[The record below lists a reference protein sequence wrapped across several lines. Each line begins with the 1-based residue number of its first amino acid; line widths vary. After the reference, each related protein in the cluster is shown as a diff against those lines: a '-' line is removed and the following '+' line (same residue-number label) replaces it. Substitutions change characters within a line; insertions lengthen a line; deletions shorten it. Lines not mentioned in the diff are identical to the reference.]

1 MNNRLPKS
9 SLVIDA
15 HVRLGESRDVTL
27 TAEVLLDS
35 MDAAGVDVALVAPS
49 EAQIAYFNREGNSAV
64 AKVSAA
70 SDGRLLPYAV
80 ATPWQGAERAI
91 DVLKAARDEG
101 AVAMCLDPAL
111 QGFDPF
117 DGTADPLIEFAV
129 EQGWFI
135 YVRTGTPPHA
145 TPLVIASVARRH
157 SGGIFLMGRTGAT
170 DFWTDV
176 AEALRY
182 APNLFGETV
191 YSAWDLALDAL
202 RQDPTVGVHRV
213 VFGSDSPYATQ
224 RFEMERMRDWP
235 IPTHEKN
242 LVLGATV
249 AGWLGPRLGN
259 LGR

>member
-1 MNNRLPKS
+1 MKSHPVES

-27 TAEVLLDS
+27 SAEILLDS

-49 EAQIAYFNREGNSAV
+49 EAQIAYFNREGNGAV
-64 AKVSAA
+64 AKASAT

-80 ATPWQGAERAI
+80 ATPWQGSDRAI
-91 DVLKAARDEG
+91 DVLKEARDEG
-101 AVAMCLDPAL
+101 AVAMYLDPTL

-117 DGTADPLIEFAV
+117 DGTADSLIEFAV

-157 SGGIFLMGRTGAT
+157 GGGIFLMGRSGAT
-170 DFWTDV
+170 DFWMDV

-191 YSAWDLALDAL
+191 YSPWDIALNSL

-224 RFEMERMRDWP
+224 RFEMDKMRNWP
-235 IPTHEKN
+235 IPNHEKN

-249 AGWLGPRLGN
+249 AGWLGSRLGN
-259 LGR
+259 PGR